1 MKILDNSPI
10 IDTVLA
16 DNKQTSAD
24 HISSPNE
31 HEKDKRGNKMKTL
44 LSFIFTIA
52 LLVGIGY
59 LGVKI
64 LDNAP
69 IKDPV
74 LADKKQAL
82 ANQVSQLNEKVK
94 DKFNQMKKNLD
105 SANKPAGDAKG
116 DPGKDNGRLRVPK
129 GYGPIDEEDMRL
141 TGDILR
147 EQTLPKTGENQMND
161 KNDPAQ
167 EPLTESDSYQY
178 KPEDLKRLGLI
189 RELYAKASEALNW

>member
-1 MKILDNSPI
+1 MRLK
-10 IDTVLA
+10 
-16 DNKQTSAD
+16 
-24 HISSPNE
+24 E
-31 HEKDKRGNKMKTL
+31 RRRGKMKSL

-52 LLVGIGY
+52 LLIGIGY

-74 LADKKQAL
+74 LMDKKQAL

-105 SANKPAGDAKG
+105 SSNKPAGDAKG
-116 DPGKDNGRLRVPK
+116 DLGKDKGRLRVPK

-147 EQTLPKTGENQMND
+147 EQTLPKTGESQMND
-161 KNDPAQ
+161 KNDPGQ
-167 EPLTESDSYQY
+167 EPSNESDSYQY

>member
-1 MKILDNSPI
+1 
-10 IDTVLA
+10 
-16 DNKQTSAD
+16 
-24 HISSPNE
+24 
-31 HEKDKRGNKMKTL
+31 MKTL

-52 LLVGIGY
+52 LLIGIGY

-82 ANQVSQLNEKVK
+82 ANQVSALNEKVK
-94 DKFNQMKKNLD
+94 DKFNQLKNLD
-105 SANKPAGDAKG
+105 SPNKPAGDSKD
-116 DPGKDNGRLRVPK
+116 DPGKDKGRLRVPK
-129 GYGPIDEEDMRL
+129 GYGPIDEEDRRL

-147 EQTLPKTGENQMND
+147 EQPLPKTGESQMNE

-167 EPLTESDSYQY
+167 EPFNDPGSYQY